1 MSIQRIIPEIE
12 SRDMPA
18 TRAFYHELLGLKI
31 AMEEGDFLLMQ
42 STASPSAQMIVND
55 NGQAGLPPGF
65 AIDIDD
71 PDQVSQ
77 LYGELQ
83 RRGFAIVEPLSDK
96 PWGIRRFSVIDP
108 NGVRVTIASHLG

>member
-1 MSIQRIIPEIE
+1 MSIKRIIPGIE
-12 SRDMPA
+12 SRDLPA
-18 TRAFYHELLGLKI
+18 TRAFYHELLGLQI
-31 AMEEGDFLLMQ
+31 AMEDGDFLLLQ
-42 STASPSAQMIVND
+42 STATPSAQMIVND
-55 NGQAGLPPGF
+55 NGHPGLPPGF

-71 PDQVSQ
+71 PDQVIK
-77 LYGELQ
+77 LYSELQ